1 MPDLWVAI
9 PDSSLSDEQT
19 RRDKSIKIAQF
30 ARACSIFRVKRIYIY
45 HDSLSQFER
54 EDPDL
59 LKTILRY
66 LETPQYLRKTLYPRM
81 HQLEYAGILHPIKAP
96 HHRPPEDIKK
106 VKAGDVRTGVVV
118 KVKGQLF
125 VEVGLGSLVPFVGQG
140 FEGKKVN
147 VKFTSPYP
155 NLKAIEAT
163 EEDIFEYWGYEV
175 KEVPSLG
182 KLLASAENAEV
193 VVTSRKG
200 SYFKNFEAKLVERA
214 KNAKNILVVFG
225 APKHGVNDLLAKEGA
240 NAKPYEFVVNM
251 FPNQGTE
258 TVRLEEAVLG
268 TLAILNSFLPPSD
281 RNTRFK

>member
-45 HDSLSQFER
+45 HDMLSQFER
-54 EDPDL
+54 DDPDL

-66 LETPQYLRKTLYPRM
+66 LDTPQYLRKALYPRM

-96 HHRPPEDIKK
+96 HHRPPENIKK

-125 VEVGLGSLVPFVGQG
+125 VEVGLGSLVPFVGHG

-147 VKFTSPYP
+147 VKFASPYP
-155 NLKAIEAT
+155 NLKAIEAS

-182 KLLASAENAEV
+182 KLLAGLENTQV
-193 VVTSRKG
+193 VITSRKG
-200 SYFKNFEAKLVERA
+200 SYFKNVEEKLAERA

-225 APKHGVNDLLAKEGA
+225 APKHGVHDLLAKEGTS
-240 NAKPYEFVVNM
+240 AKPYEFVVNM

-268 TLAILNSFLPPSD
+268 TLAILNNFLPPSD
-281 RNTRFK
+281 RVTRFK

>member
-19 RRDKSIKIAQF
+19 RRDKSIKIGQF

-54 EDPDL
+54 DDPDL
-59 LKTILRY
+59 LRTILRY
-66 LETPQYLRKTLYPRM
+66 LDTPQYLRRVLYPRM

-96 HHRPPEDIKK
+96 HHRSPEDIKK
-106 VKAGDVRTGVVV
+106 VKAGDVRTGVIA

-125 VEVGLGSLVPFVGQG
+125 VEVGLGSLVPFAGQG

-155 NLKAIEAT
+155 NLKAIDAT

-193 VVTSRKG
+193 VITSRKG
-200 SYFKNFEAKLVERA
+200 SYFKNVEAKLTERA
-214 KNAKNILVVFG
+214 KAAKNVLIVFG
-225 APKHGVNDLLAKEGA
+225 APKNGVHDILAKEGA
-240 NAKPYEFVVNM
+240 NAKQYEFVINM

-268 TLAILNSFLPPSD
+268 TLAILNNFLPPSD
-281 RNTRFK
+281 RSPRFK